1 MLVGTRAYAEPAVIG
16 DVDDPGCPA
25 ADERACLFWKN
36 DFVAD
41 QWEQR
46 RSPRY
51 GEHSVLLTWDVP
63 AANPSQLHQAQ
74 SFQEILEGQVFAKR
88 YQVYLVIERGH
99 RAPLVEH
106 IDRVVSTPD
115 VAIRPRRSGAHRSG
129 DQHSARRKQIEDR
142 GQCFALIGQEEWKCR
157 LGPDEVRDISNTVR
171 TRRGWS
177 PRQGHVALHNLRPRP
192 VIEARVLRKV
202 RLHDPQFDV
211 VNKR

>member
-16 DVDDPGCPA
+16 DIDDPGWPA
-25 ADERACLFWKN
+25 AGERACLFWKN

-41 QWEQR
+41 QWQQG

-74 SFQEILEGQVFAKR
+74 SFQEILERQVFAEW
-88 YQVYLVIERGH
+88 YQVHLVIERGH
-99 RAPLVEH
+99 RALLVEH

-115 VAIRPRRSGAHRSG
+115 VAIRSRRSGAYRSG
-129 DQHSARRKQIEDR
+129 DQHSARRKQVEDR
-142 GQCFALIGQEEWKCR
+142 GQRFTLIGKEEWKCR
-157 LGPDEVRDISNTVR
+157 LGPDEVRDISNTIR

-177 PRQGHVALHNLRPRP
+177 PRQGDVAFHDLRARS
-192 VIEARVLRKV
+192 VIEARVLLKV
-202 RLHDPQFDV
+202 RLHDPQ
-211 VNKR
+211 